1 MPAFFG
7 SLWSCSRLSLD
18 RRDHPIDRKKDPAST
33 FVPLPAIW
41 LYLLHFSQRQICDRN
56 LVKNLCNYMS
66 QLIVSNWKYGV
77 ITSQNRV

>member
-18 RRDHPIDRKKDPAST
+18 RRDRQTDRKKDLAST

-41 LYLLHFSQRQICDRN
+41 LYLLHFSQRQICDRK
-56 LVKNLCNYMS
+56 LVKNLCNYLS
-66 QLIVSNWKYGV
+66 QLIVSGRKHGV
-77 ITSQNRV
+77 IFSQNRV